1 MSGNYIKFR
10 CNPQINSS
18 YIITVQLH
26 DYKNYQKYL
35 VLYKNVNLWLLL
47 QSSDNHIFK
56 NYLSNDIV
64 SLDQLFLTPHS
75 THSSSESKEVSCHQ
89 AIKLYA
95 RLHHQFPT
103 YNWTTFLTSKTS

>member
-1 MSGNYIKFR
+1 M
-10 CNPQINSS
+10 
-18 YIITVQLH
+18 H

-64 SLDQLFLTPHS
+64 SLDQLFLTLQS
-75 THSSSESKEVSCHQ
+75 THSSSESKEVSCHE
-89 AIKLYA
+89 AKKPYA
-95 RLHHQFPT
+95 HLHHQVPT
-103 YNWTTFLTSKTS
+103 YNWKKI